1 MDKANIVGFFSP
13 TQADILKENAQIDD
27 LHDVH
32 VILEFRGDG
41 FLLGQIPRLISTLVA
56 MSNDWLPSNFF
67 EIATRPDIYIT
78 APPMAPFSEGMMYY
92 HSPRYHFHEL
102 AAKSSDFALENAN
115 ANRKMFD
122 CCISGSSKEYGWEK
136 ELRTALLVQSSS
148 IDPNTE
154 LQWLSDLRDKISPS
168 IKKEMDI
175 ISKNIADFTR
185 SQTES
190 DNKADSL
197 PVMLTDA
204 PKGAYSRTLELL
216 RDIVLNG
223 RWPATSSARS
233 RVIMTPPSTVSADKI
248 LATKKGAVAT
258 AFPGNAQS
266 SGSFTVVN
274 IDLWNEGS
282 GIPLPAAN
290 TLFPELAR
298 SVYELEKEI
307 IEKQVPIP
315 MAKGMSRDG
324 SSFFRR
330 PPSTHCAVN
339 RVRLKCTF
347 LDILVLC

>member
-13 TQADILKENAQIDD
+13 TQANVLSENAQLDD
-27 LHDVH
+27 LQDIH

-56 MSNDWLPSNFF
+56 MANDWLPSNFF
-67 EIATRPDIYIT
+67 DVATRADVYIS
-78 APPMAPFSEGMMYY
+78 APPMAPFSDGMMYY

-102 AAKSSDFALENAN
+102 AAKSSDSESENTR

-136 ELRTALLVQSSS
+136 ELRTALLLRCSS

-154 LQWLSDLRDKISPS
+154 SQWLSDLRDKISPS
-168 IKKEMDI
+168 IKKDMDTV
-175 ISKNIADFTR
+175 SKNMAEFTL
-185 SQTES
+185 SQAER
-190 DNKADSL
+190 DNKSNIL
-197 PVMLTDA
+197 PMMLTDA

-216 RDIVLNG
+216 REIVSKG

-233 RVIMTPPSTVSADKI
+233 RVIMSSPSTVSTDKI
-248 LATKKGAVAT
+248 LATKKGSVTT
-258 AFPGNAQS
+258 AFPGNSHS

-274 IDLWNEGS
+274 MDLWNESS

-290 TLFPELAR
+290 ALFSELAR
-298 SVYELEKEI
+298 SVFELEKEI
-307 IEKQVPIP
+307 IKEHAPIP
-315 MAKGMSRDG
+315 MAKGMSRDEQ
-324 SSFFRR
+324 SYFRR

-339 RVRLKCTF
+339 RVSWNWTIAHF
-347 LDILVLC
+347 S